1 MGINEAYG
9 GISLFPISC
18 KYHFMRSGMAAYER
32 NCVDAKVA
40 PTLNRPKKKKHFKGL
55 LAGAKKEEAIIYFKY
70 NI

>member
-40 PTLNRPKKKKHFKGL
+40 PTLNRPKKKKSTLKDFQLEQRKRKL
-55 LAGAKKEEAIIYFKY
+55 
-70 NI
+70 